1 MMTQFELDARRH
13 ELNYELQARNHE
25 ALRQYNEK
33 RNLSNAELN
42 GLCADYQAEKRLL
55 ERSLDNL
62 LKERRELKARGLEY
76 FAPEMQDSY
85 LRERSLHRDLQDAR
99 ATYDNKRYA
108 LAARKEAERM
118 AYEEQCMLNKKWYAE
133 QLRLMLTEAEAA

>member
-1 MMTQFELDARRH
+1 MTQFETDARRH

-42 GLCADYQAEKRLL
+42 GLRADYQTEKRLL
-55 ERSLDNL
+55 EQSLDNL
-62 LKERRELKARGLEY
+62 LKERLELKARGLEC

-85 LRERSLHRDLQDAR
+85 LRERSLHRDLADAR

-108 LAARKEAERM
+108 LGARKEAERM
-118 AYEEQCMLNKKWYAE
+118 AYEELCMLNRKWYAE

>member
-1 MMTQFELDARRH
+1 MTQFELDAQRH

-42 GLCADYQAEKRLL
+42 GLRADYQTEKRML
-55 ERSLDNL
+55 EQSLDNL
-62 LKERRELKARGLEY
+62 LKERLELKAR
-76 FAPEMQDSY
+76 
-85 LRERSLHRDLQDAR
+85 DLADAR
-99 ATYDNKRYA
+99 ATFDNKRYA

-118 AYEEQCMLNKKWYAE
+118 AYEELCMLNKKWYAE
-133 QLRLMLTEAEAA
+133 QLRQMLTEAEAA

>member
-1 MMTQFELDARRH
+1 MLTQFETDARRH

-42 GLCADYQAEKRLL
+42 GLRADYQAEKRLL
-55 ERSLDNL
+55 EQSLDNL
-62 LKERRELKARGLEY
+62 LKERLELKARGLEC

-99 ATYDNKRYA
+99 ATFDNKRYA

-118 AYEEQCMLNKKWYAE
+118 AYEELCMLNKKWYAE
-133 QLRLMLTEAEAA
+133 QLRQMLTEAEAA